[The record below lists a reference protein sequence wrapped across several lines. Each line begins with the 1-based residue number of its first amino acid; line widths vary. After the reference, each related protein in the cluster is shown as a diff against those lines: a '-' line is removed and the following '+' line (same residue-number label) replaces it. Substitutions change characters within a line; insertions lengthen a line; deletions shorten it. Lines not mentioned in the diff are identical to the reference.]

1 MNGAMVALAF
11 FGVLSVVAASGS
23 EDDTDVCDLA
33 NVNLD
38 SLKGP
43 CDAMASNLERGGECC
58 SKIDALMAEVLENSR
73 FNQECG
79 VQLLNKLAMNGYPM
93 IALDYVDK
101 CLGDE
106 RRALQAES
114 SSSSVT
120 TKTPTPTPAGKSNDK
135 AAPSSHSSAPAAAI
149 PILMQLACSIAI
161 STKPIQADDLR

>member
-1 MNGAMVALAF
+1 MKGAMVALAF
-11 FGVLSVVAASGS
+11 FGLMSVVAASGS
-23 EDDTDVCDLA
+23 EDDTDVCNLA

-43 CDAMASNLERGGECC
+43 CDAMASNLGRGGECC

-106 RRALQAES
+106 RRALQEE
-114 SSSSVT
+114 
-120 TKTPTPTPAGKSNDK
+120 
-135 AAPSSHSSAPAAAI
+135 APSSSGPTKPRPPAGNSKVKVAPSSDNSAPAAAI
-149 PILMQLACSIAI
+149 PIVMQLAFAFVAIAL
-161 STKPIQADDLR
+161 LR